1 MMLNAGISVLY
12 SEVLVQRSAILTEV
26 TYFLYALKTDVGV
39 VL

>member
-1 MMLNAGISVLY
+1 MLNAGISVLY